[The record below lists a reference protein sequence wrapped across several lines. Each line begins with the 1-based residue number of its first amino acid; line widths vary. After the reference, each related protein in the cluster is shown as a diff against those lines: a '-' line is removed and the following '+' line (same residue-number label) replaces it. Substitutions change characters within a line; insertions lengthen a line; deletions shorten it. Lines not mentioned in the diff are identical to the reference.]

1 MRDLLEFAKNQEFR
15 TALDLGCGPGKTL
28 VSRLR
33 RIGFTIEFDINF
45 DYISSAKDNL
55 LKNKQKI
62 IPHSSVV
69 FVQGDGTQLPFKNER
84 FDLVALSQ
92 VLEHVNDDSKMI
104 QEIWRV
110 LKPNGVFLLSCPHNG
125 LFTFLDPLNFK
136 HYFPKIYAF
145 LQLNKKSNK
154 SAEVFHRH
162 YSLFQLQNL
171 LQGFK
176 IESIYRGGLLI
187 RPLISIAD
195 GIIMK
200 FLWKNC
206 PEKIRRV
213 LYRVAG
219 AELNLSFGSA
229 SYDILISAT
238 KPLAKGE
245 MGH

>member
-1 MRDLLEFAKNQEFR
+1 MHNLLKFAKNQVFE
-15 TALDLGCGPGKTL
+15 TALNLGCGPGKTL
-28 VSRLR
+28 VR
-33 RIGFTIEFDINF
+33 RFRHIEFTVEFDINF

-55 LKNKQKI
+55 LKNEQKI
-62 IPHSSVV
+62 IPHNTVV
-69 FVQGDGTQLPFKNER
+69 FVHGDGTQLPFKNEC
-84 FDLVALSQ
+84 FDLVVLSQ
-92 VLEHVNDDSKMI
+92 VLEHVDDNSKII
-104 QEIWRV
+104 QEIWRA

-125 LFTFLDPLNFK
+125 LFAFLDPLNFK
-136 HYFPKIYAF
+136 HYFPKIYTF
-145 LQLNKKSNK
+145 LQLNKKSNR
-154 SAEVFHRH
+154 SAKVFHRH
-162 YSLFQLQNL
+162 YSLSQLQNL